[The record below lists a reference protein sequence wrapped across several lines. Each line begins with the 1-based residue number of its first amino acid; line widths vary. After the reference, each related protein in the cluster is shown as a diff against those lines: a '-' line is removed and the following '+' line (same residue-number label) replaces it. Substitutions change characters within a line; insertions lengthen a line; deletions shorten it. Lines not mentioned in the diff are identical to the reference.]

1 MECYIEGMERKR
13 KNANFINGVPE
24 LLVLKLLSGDK
35 LYGYQLVKEI
45 QKLNPQAFDFGEGCI
60 YPILHSLE
68 KDGLL
73 HSEEVPVNGRM
84 RLYYST
90 TAAGKARLEDLSRE
104 WMSTIEGVSRLFGD
118 AMGVFGGTVA
128 GLAGFFAQAD
138 NSAGQVRPAPE
149 DADEADAEET
159 HGQRSRAQAGG
170 N

>member
-1 MECYIEGMERKR
+1 MERKR

-24 LLVLKLLSGDK
+24 LLVLKLLSADK

-73 HSEEVPVNGRM
+73 RSEEVPVNGRM

-90 TAAGKARLEDLSRE
+90 TEAGKVRLDELSRE
-104 WMSTIEGVSRLFGD
+104 WLSTIEGVGRLFGD
-118 AMGVFGGTVA
+118 ALGGAVSGLA
-128 GLAGFFAQAD
+128 GLAGVFAASQAAPRP
-138 NSAGQVRPAPE
+138 SAGNSE
-149 DADEADAEET
+149 ADEAV
-159 HGQRSRAQAGG
+159 SSKRAQAAGQF
-170 N
+170 